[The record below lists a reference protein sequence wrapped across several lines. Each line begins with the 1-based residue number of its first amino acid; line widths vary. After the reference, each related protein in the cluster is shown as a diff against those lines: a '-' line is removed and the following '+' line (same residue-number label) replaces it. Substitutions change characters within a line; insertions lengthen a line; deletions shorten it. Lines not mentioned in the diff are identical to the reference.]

1 MSRFSSSSPD
11 LPCDLSADVVVIG
24 GGMVG
29 AAAACQLADA
39 GLSVVVIEA
48 ARPEPYASEQALD
61 RRVSAISP
69 ASILLLQQCG
79 AWKGVQA
86 MRSCPYTALEA
97 WEREGCFTR
106 FDANEIGVSVLGH
119 IVENR
124 IVQLALWQRLEG
136 MANVTLLTPASVLE
150 LVQHR
155 DLARVVLADGRSIA
169 ARLVLGADG
178 ALSRTRQLARIPLD
192 SRDYDQ
198 RCLLINVRIE
208 GGQQAITWQH
218 FTPDGPRAFL
228 PLSGSH
234 ASLVWYDRPERIDE
248 LERMDTTALAEAVR
262 THFPKRLP
270 AFELEGASSFTL
282 TRRHARHY
290 VAGRIVLLGDAA
302 HTIHP
307 LAGQGVNIG
316 FKDVSELSRQIRTAL
331 LQGKPWD
338 SDELLEE
345 FEAGRRRDNQVMQ
358 STMDLFFHL
367 FGNEVIPLYWLRN
380 AGLWLANRAGLAKKL
395 VLRYALGL

>member
-1 MSRFSSSSPD
+1 MPRFSSSSLD
-11 LPCDLSADVVVIG
+11 VPCDLSADVVVIG

-39 GLSVVVIEA
+39 GLDVLVIEA
-48 ARPEPYASEQALD
+48 VLPQPFAPDQPLD

-79 AWKGVQA
+79 AWKGIQA

-106 FDANEIGVSVLGH
+106 FDADESGVPVLGH

-124 IVQLALWQRLEG
+124 VVQLALWQRLETL
-136 MANVTLLTPASVLE
+136 ANVRLLAPAAVADLLQDEKQARILLE
-150 LVQHR
+150 
-155 DLARVVLADGRSIA
+155 DGRTIG

-192 SRDYDQ
+192 SRDYEQ
-198 RCLLINVRIE
+198 RCLLINVRTE
-208 GGQQAITWQH
+208 GEQQAITWQH

-228 PLSGSH
+228 PLAGSH

-248 LERMDTTALAEAVR
+248 LERLDATALAEAIR

-307 LAGQGVNIG
+307 LAGQGGNIG
-316 FKDVSELSRQIRTAL
+316 FKDVSELCRQIRSAL

-345 FEAGRRRDNQVMQ
+345 FEAGRRRDNQLMQ

-380 AGLWLANRAGLAKKL
+380 AGLWLANRAGMAKKL